1 MTKTM
6 KTRALNPEFLNRE
19 GFIRYKN
26 SPVAY
31 VKNNLSVLLLLPPEE
46 LKKHPYYSAAFNGFI
61 ELDSSVSLINQHF
74 TLALIAEWGAKYFGA
89 PSNKERAD
97 YVKAA
102 VERLTGAHT
111 GAASLAASLAKPMEK
126 TSSDFPLSKELT
138 ESEIDRLA
146 IFSQEKYPIYIVN
159 GFWSGQFRTRGAL
172 YKPTREASQLI
183 TVDDRALHLSTS
195 KELLV
200 EMKIDDQHREKL
212 LGICIREVNAD
223 REITGVWFIPKHV
236 WRWFMYQP
244 EEKHFLTSTQMW
256 KYLPH
261 DRTAD
266 YEHKALSEV
275 LDILAWSQD
284 VSLDCSGIDDV
295 VRLLLEL
302 NDTETQFLSFRSPLA
317 QLFVDDKPLNVVIR
331 DIEALTGGKH
341 TSVTIDD
348 EKFLSACAAKA
359 YEFQGEDS
367 PAP

>member
-1 MTKTM
+1 
-6 KTRALNPEFLNRE
+6 
-19 GFIRYKN
+19 
-26 SPVAY
+26 
-31 VKNNLSVLLLLPPEE
+31 
-46 LKKHPYYSAAFNGFI
+46 
-61 ELDSSVSLINQHF
+61 
-74 TLALIAEWGAKYFGA
+74 
-89 PSNKERAD
+89 
-97 YVKAA
+97 
-102 VERLTGAHT
+102 
-111 GAASLAASLAKPMEK
+111 
-126 TSSDFPLSKELT
+126 
-138 ESEIDRLA
+138 
-146 IFSQEKYPIYIVN
+146 
-159 GFWSGQFRTRGAL
+159 
-172 YKPTREASQLI
+172 
-183 TVDDRALHLSTS
+183 
-195 KELLV
+195 
-200 EMKIDDQHREKL
+200 
-212 LGICIREVNAD
+212 
-223 REITGVWFIPKHV
+223 
-236 WRWFMYQP
+236 MYQP
-244 EEKHFLTSTQMW
+244 EEKYFLTSTQMW

-284 VSLDCSGIDDV
+284 ASLDCSGIDDV